1 MTTTTLSS
9 GTNGR
14 FLLIGGAV
22 PAVLIGLALLI
33 AGLSF
38 IPASQ
43 RPTSGVADLGPGFA
57 FFFTLIL
64 LPAAILVLGLA
75 IMSRLPVRPLAL
87 IGGYGNLLLGVGW
100 VALALGIGARDQQ
113 LLAGIMAAL
122 PGGLFIFTGMTG
134 LAGWVQRGMHV
145 PGWSMVATVT
155 IGLLVVTA
163 GLGLVSGILSRSSR
177 VVLAEAGS
185 TPVRAVVWQPSSDL
199 LLSGDEDGRLQQWS
213 GTEAN
218 VITQFEERIVSL
230 AIAPDGSA
238 LAVSLPEQL
247 LLVDPADGSVQQTLA
262 LPTDTTAY
270 TLHWSPDGNIIAA
283 DIGNKTVQLFAAD
296 TGAPLRTLQSDA
308 GGTGQDVAW
317 SPDSSKLAYTVGGGF
332 IIIWD
337 VNTGEEL
344 ANWRPNG
351 RMDSLAWSP
360 DGSKLAYYHIN
371 SINILDASTGELVD
385 SFDSPADSDWR
396 YLVWSPDGSKLAG
409 GTEDGEV
416 VVLDAENGRS
426 LLNRPEHEK
435 MIYGLSWSPD
445 SSQLAS
451 SSRDGQLLV
460 WQIR

>member
-1 MTTTTLSS
+1 MTTTTLSNGS
-9 GTNGR
+9 NGR

-22 PAVLIGLALLI
+22 PALLIGLALLI
-33 AGLSF
+33 AGLAF

-64 LPAAILVLGLA
+64 LPAAIVVLGLA
-75 IMSRLPVRPLAL
+75 IMSRLPIRPLAL
-87 IGGYGNLLLGVGW
+87 VGGYGNLLLGIGW
-100 VALALGIGARDQQ
+100 VALALAIGARDQQ
-113 LLAGIMAAL
+113 WLAGIMAAL
-122 PGGLFIFTGMTG
+122 PGSLFIFTGLTG

-145 PGWSMVATVT
+145 PGWSLVSTVT
-155 IGLLVVTA
+155 IGLLVVAA

-185 TPVRAVVWQPSSDL
+185 TPVRDVVWQPSSGL

-213 GTEAN
+213 GQTAT

-230 AIAPDGSA
+230 AISPQETA
-238 LAVSLPEQL
+238 LGVSLPEKL
-247 LLVDPADGSVQQTLA
+247 LLVDPADGSVLQTLT
-262 LPTDTTAY
+262 LPMDTTAY
-270 TLHWSPDGNIIAA
+270 TLHWSPDGQTIAA
-283 DIGNKTVQLFAAD
+283 DIGNKIIQLFAAD
-296 TGAPLRTLQSDA
+296 TGAALHTLQTDA
-308 GGTGQDVAW
+308 GGVGQDLAW
-317 SPDSSKLAYTVGGGF
+317 SPSSSKVAYAVGGGY

-337 VNTGEEL
+337 AQTGKEV

-360 DGSKLAYYHIN
+360 DGSKIAYYHIT
-371 SINILDASTGELVD
+371 SINILDATTGELLET
-385 SFDSPADSDWR
+385 FDSPAKSDLR
-396 YLVWSPDGSKLAG
+396 YLIWSPDGSKLAG
-409 GTEDGEV
+409 GSDDGEV

-426 LLNRPEHEK
+426 LVNRSEHEK
-435 MIYGLSWSPD
+435 MIYSLAWSPD
-445 SSQLAS
+445 GTQLAG